1 MSNRTY
7 LLPKA
12 KTLLGLLASALLAAC
27 SNTPAP
33 PAWQANAA
41 ASVKDFTAAYF
52 AGNTRL
58 ADFEFARAQAD
69 VASTGQLHLRTR
81 LELVRCALQVASI
94 ETNTCTSSLTAADLA
109 APEERAYAAY
119 LGGQWAALDTKQLP
133 EQHRT
138 VAEATLVATNAPTKS
153 DATPTSVLRN
163 IQDPTA
169 RLVAAGSMLQ
179 AKHLAPAD
187 VAVAVDTASAQ
198 GWRRPLL
205 AWLGV
210 QKRLLETAGD
220 SAGAANAQ
228 QRIDMVLQA
237 PKR

>member
-1 MSNRTY
+1 MSHGIY
-7 LLPKA
+7 PHPKA
-12 KTLLGLLASALLAAC
+12 KTLLGLLACAMLAAC

-94 ETNTCTSSLTAADLA
+94 ETNTCASSLTADLV
-109 APEERAYAAY
+109 APEERAYSAY
-119 LGGQWAALDTKQLP
+119 LGGQWAALDAKQLP
-133 EQHRT
+133 EQHRA
-138 VAEATLVATNAPTKS
+138 VVEATLAATHAPSKS
-153 DATPTSVLRN
+153 DTTPTSVLRN

-220 SAGAANAQ
+220 SAGAGYAQ

-237 PKR
+237 PKP